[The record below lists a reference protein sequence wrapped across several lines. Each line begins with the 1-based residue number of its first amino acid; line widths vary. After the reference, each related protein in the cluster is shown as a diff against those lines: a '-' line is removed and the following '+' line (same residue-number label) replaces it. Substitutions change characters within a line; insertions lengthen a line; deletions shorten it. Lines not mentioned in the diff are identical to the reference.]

1 MVFNIGNQQAGVV
14 NNVAHDQHI
23 HDGQSG
29 QVVVDRMELHGLVD
43 DLRQA
48 VAGAQLPATVQP
60 EVRTELAAIE
70 QEAAQP
76 EPDKDAMADRLSRI
90 TRLVGSAGAAITAGT
105 GLFGAVS
112 ALAGWLGTAG
122 QPILH
127 AIGL

>member
-14 NNVAHDQHI
+14 NNVGHDQHV

-29 QVVVDRMELHGLVD
+29 QVVAGQVELHGLVE

-48 VAGAQLPATVQP
+48 VDGARLPSAVRP
-60 EVRTELAAIE
+60 EVRTELTAIE
-70 QEAAQP
+70 QEAARP
-76 EPDKDAMADRLSRI
+76 EPDKEAMADRLSRI
-90 TRLVGSAGAAITAGT
+90 TRLLGSAGAAITAGT

-122 QPILH
+122 RPVLH